1 MRTELVVVPSPAL
14 YLVSCILQRHKPVHI
29 RAFVPEA
36 AVERFDMR
44 VVRWRARTGVIEL
57 DLVEVRPGIQC
68 PGDELRSVVDLDPLR
83 QPAGCLDF
91 FELVADLLALDR
103 FVHVYG

>member
-1 MRTELVVVPSPAL
+1 MRTELVVVPSPAF
-14 YLVSCILQRHKPVHI
+14 YFVSGVLQRHEPVHVQ
-29 RAFVPEA
+29 AFVPEA

-44 VVRWRARTGVIEL
+44 VVRRCAGAGVIEL
-57 DLVEVRPGIQC
+57 DLVEVRPGVQRS
-68 PGDELRSVVDLDPLR
+68 GDELRPVVDLDPLR